1 MTPTED
7 STYLPIEAKN
17 IIDALT
23 QKFQKLLVHFKSN
36 ETEKKGLAHALRK
49 MNTER

>member
-7 STYLPIEAKN
+7 STYLPMEAKS

-23 QKFQKLLVHFKSN
+23 QKFQKLLVHHKAN
-36 ETEKKGLAHALRK
+36 ETEKKGLANALRK
-49 MNTER
+49 MNNER